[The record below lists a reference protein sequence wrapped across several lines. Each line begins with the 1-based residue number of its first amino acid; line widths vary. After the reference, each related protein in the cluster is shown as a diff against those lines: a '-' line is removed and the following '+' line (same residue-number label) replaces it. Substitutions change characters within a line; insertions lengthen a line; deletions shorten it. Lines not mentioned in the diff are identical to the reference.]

1 VENGQFVGEIMQ
13 NSKSARALRA
23 RFMGSVA
30 FVATIACGLTGPA
43 LATVT
48 PETVTPA
55 SVVDTNNT
63 APYWVGVAI
72 RSEAGN
78 SGGTCTGLLINPRT
92 VIFAAHCVDG
102 FDPDAYDTPTTPGNR
117 AQVGYTTDPTFGRTN
132 LREFLF
138 GLDFVVPAGDARTI
152 TASSVNVWYDPRS
165 RFGSAWDPANGT
177 FLPADV
183 AIAAFGTPNELLG
196 RDAAAGVA
204 LLFSQVTGTVPVTIG
219 GYGQSGNGFT
229 GARTSSTVEESFFR
243 RLAQN
248 TMSFLGDERTIDL
261 GVYGAA
267 TAEILSPAALRY
279 QDLYWADFDDPLR
292 ATRPFFAGPGTLANS
307 TLDFDVFPG
316 NAVTGEAITAAG
328 DSGSPLVTTAF
339 GRAASL
345 GVLSQGSRFFHDSI
359 GNTDDNFVRTPAFS
373 NYGTTAGYNPLF
385 LFWDQIVVNNPYKY
399 VTTAAG
405 DGEWTDATR
414 WTQELDPL
422 YMILSGG
429 VMVNG
434 LPTTPALGSSDGATN
449 VGTITPNPVPPATC
463 AFTATCIPGAG
474 SGDPADVMAPL
485 RSDVIMPGEMSL
497 EGEVALADPVIVDE
511 VVIPG
516 TPTSEAQV
524 TAPWSSG
531 TLIPV
536 NSGALTGPGS
546 TNFVPQNTNGT
557 AGIQNSANFFEVN
570 LRAAGTTFLTGTT
583 VEIDRLSI
591 RGASSG
597 LNIRA
602 GATLN
607 TTISSFVDAGTL
619 TVNGAFN
626 PRALSIFGGRVHG
639 TGNISTLAG
648 ITNAGGTVAPGNS
661 IGTLTFTGNYVQ
673 GAGGLLEIELTNGAS
688 DVLAVTGNA
697 TLGGTVSFMPF
708 GPSPLEGQSYIFL
721 TTGGTITGQFG
732 IVRDLLPGALFPVVT
747 YSSNFAR
754 VTLRSLCTEATGPI
768 QDPACDAISDP
779 SVQADPD
786 MQAAIAG
793 LQALAVVQPDL
804 LGQALEALNPTRA
817 HAQAM
822 VGLSSGDLLRNQFGR
837 RTHDLMGET
846 LDDSDVAQADMARAQ
861 LASLTPSAEMLASA
875 AAAALDEAGGASAPS
890 NVDLANGYAMF
901 FAADVALTDTDQP
914 ADLGVDEA
922 DVAALT
928 AGLDH
933 HDGSGF
939 TLGAALSYL
948 QANVSQEYGLGG
960 RTSSDGVALSG
971 YGTWQRDLLYADAF
985 VSGAWHSFE
994 TKRTL
999 LVAPFTTATA
1009 TGETDA
1015 SQTQAGLTLGYGLN
1029 KNAGTSFGVVGGLY
1043 YLSMDIDGY
1052 TETGAGALSAVL
1064 PSRTIDSFKTQLG
1077 GEVAFRLDAEN
1088 DALVPIVR
1096 LVWNHEFEDGALV
1109 TSAGF
1114 AGAPATTFTTPGPDL
1129 GSDWAT
1135 LGVGLSG
1142 RVSDSTS
1149 FYFRYQH
1156 DIGRDGQQNQEVSAA
1171 ARMSF

>member
-1 VENGQFVGEIMQ
+1 
-13 NSKSARALRA
+13 
-23 RFMGSVA
+23 
-30 FVATIACGLTGPA
+30 

-48 PETVTPA
+48 PETVSPA
-55 SVVDTNNT
+55 SVVDTTNT
-63 APYWVGVAI
+63 APYWVGLAI
-72 RSEAGN
+72 RSETGD

-102 FDPDAYDTPTTPGNR
+102 FDPDAYDTPTSPGNR

-196 RDAAAGVA
+196 RDAAAGIA
-204 LLFSQVTGTVPVTIG
+204 LLFSQVTGTVPVQIG
-219 GYGQSGNGFT
+219 GYGQSGNGLT
-229 GARTSSTVEESFFR
+229 GARTSGTVEESFYR
-243 RLAQN
+243 RLARN
-248 TMSFLGDERTIDL
+248 TMSFLGDERTIDV
-261 GVYGAA
+261 GVYGAT

-279 QDLYWADFDDPLR
+279 QDLYWADFDDPSR
-292 ATRPFFAGPGTLANS
+292 ATRPFFAGPGTNPNS

-316 NAVTGEAITAAG
+316 AAVTGEAITAPG

-339 GRAASL
+339 GRAVSL

-359 GNTDDNFVRTPAFS
+359 GNLDDNFVRTPAFA
-373 NYGTTAGYNPLF
+373 NYGTTAGWNPLF

-399 VTTAAG
+399 VTTTAG
-405 DGEWTDATR
+405 DGEWTNAAR
-414 WTQELDPL
+414 WVQEIDPL

-429 VMVNG
+429 TLVNG

-449 VGTITPNPVPPATC
+449 VGTITANPVPPATC
-463 AFTATCIPGAG
+463 AFLGTCVPGTG
-474 SGDPADVMAPL
+474 TTDPEDVASPL
-485 RSDVIMPGEMSL
+485 RGDVVMPGEVTL
-497 EGEVALADPVIVDE
+497 EGEVALDTPIAVDE
-511 VVIPG
+511 VLIPG
-516 TPTSEAQV
+516 TAENQASGV

-531 TLIPV
+531 TLIGV

-557 AGIQNSANFFEVN
+557 AGVQNSANFFEVN

-583 VEIDRLSI
+583 VEIDRLNV
-591 RGASSG
+591 RGASSA

-607 TTISSFVDAGTL
+607 TTITSYVDAGTL

-626 PRALSIFGGRVHG
+626 PRGLSIFGGRVHG
-639 TGNISTLAG
+639 TGSISTLTG
-648 ITNAGGTVAPGNS
+648 VINAGGTVAPGNS
-661 IGTLTFTGNYVQ
+661 IGTLTFIGNFVQ
-673 GAGGLLEIELTNGAS
+673 GSGGLLEIELTNGSS

-708 GPSPLEGQSYIFL
+708 GPNPLEGQSYVFL
-721 TTGGTITGQFG
+721 TAGGTVTGQFG

-747 YSSNFAR
+747 YGSNFAR
-754 VTLRSLCTEATGPI
+754 VTIRTLCTEADGPI
-768 QDPACDAISDP
+768 QDPTCSAINDP
-779 SVQADPD
+779 SVQADAD

-793 LQALAVVQPDL
+793 FQALAVVQPDL
-804 LGQALEALNPTRA
+804 LGTALEALNPTRA
-817 HAQAM
+817 HAQAI
-822 VGLSSGDLLRNQFGR
+822 VGLSTGDLLRNQFGR
-837 RTHDLMGET
+837 RTHDLMGAT
-846 LDDSDVAQADMARAQ
+846 LGGSDVAQADMARSQ

-875 AAAALDEAGGASAPS
+875 AAAALDETATGGGPS

-914 ADLGVDEA
+914 ADLGTDEA

-933 HDGSGF
+933 YDGSGLS
-939 TLGAALSYL
+939 LGAALSYL
-948 QANVSQEYGLGG
+948 QSNVSQEYGLGG
-960 RTSSDGVALSG
+960 STSSDGVALSG
-971 YGTWQRDLLYADAF
+971 YGTWKRDLFYADAF
-985 VSGAWHSFE
+985 ISGAWHSFE

-999 LVAPFTTATA
+999 LVAPFTPATA

-1015 SQTQAGLTLGYGLN
+1015 SQTQAGITVGYGLN
-1029 KNAGTSFGVVGGLY
+1029 KNAGASFGAVGGLY

-1064 PSRTIDSFKTQLG
+1064 PSRTIDSLRTQLG
-1077 GEVAFRLDAEN
+1077 GEVAFRLDTED

-1114 AGAPATTFTTPGPDL
+1114 AGSPATTFTTPGPDL

-1142 RVSDSTS
+1142 RISDTTS

-1156 DIGRDGQQNQEVSAA
+1156 DIGRDGQENQEVSAA
-1171 ARMSF
+1171 ARMAF

>member
-1 VENGQFVGEIMQ
+1 MAKLVGEIMQ
-13 NSKSARALRA
+13 KSASARALRA
-23 RFMGSVA
+23 RFMSSVA
-30 FVATIACGLTGPA
+30 LTATIACGLAGPA
-43 LATVT
+43 AATVT

-55 SVVDTNNT
+55 SVVDTTNT

-72 RSEAGN
+72 RNEAGN

-92 VIFAAHCVDG
+92 VIFAAHCVDS
-102 FDPDAYDTPTTPGNR
+102 FNPDAYDTPTSPGNR

-165 RFGSAWDPANGT
+165 RFGSAADPLSGT
-177 FLPADV
+177 FLPADI
-183 AIAAFGTPNELLG
+183 AIAAFGTPNEILG
-196 RDAAAGVA
+196 RDASAGVA
-204 LLFSQVTGTVPVTIG
+204 LLFSQINGLVPVTIG
-219 GYGQSGNGFT
+219 GYGQSGNGLT
-229 GARTSSTVEESFFR
+229 GARTASTAEESFFR
-243 RLAQN
+243 RLARN
-248 TMSFLGDERTIDL
+248 TVGFLGDERTIDQA
-261 GVYGAA
+261 VYGA
-267 TAEILSPAALRY
+267 TIGEILSPAALRY

-292 ATRPFFAGPGTLANS
+292 ATRPFFAGPGTNANS

-316 NAVTGEAITAAG
+316 NAVAGEAITAAG

-339 GRAASL
+339 GRAVSL

-399 VTTAAG
+399 VTAAAG
-405 DGEWTDATR
+405 DGEWTNAAR

-422 YMILSGG
+422 YAILSGG
-429 VMVNG
+429 VLVNA
-434 LPTTPALGSSDGATN
+434 LPTTPALGSSDAATN
-449 VGTITPNPVPPATC
+449 VGTITANPVPPAAC
-463 AFTATCIPGAG
+463 AFTSTCIPGAG
-474 SGDPADVMAPL
+474 SGDPADVIAPL
-485 RSDVIMPGEMSL
+485 RDDVIMPGEMSL
-497 EGEVALADPVIVDE
+497 EGEIALADPIIVDE

-516 TPTSEAQV
+516 TPISEAQV

-531 TLIPV
+531 TLIAV

-583 VEIDRLSI
+583 VEIDRLNL

-607 TTISSFVDAGTL
+607 TTITSFVDAGIL

-626 PRALSIFGGRVHG
+626 PRGLSLFGGRVHG
-639 TGNISTLAG
+639 TGNISTVTG
-648 ITNAGGTVAPGNS
+648 VINAGATVAPGNS
-661 IGTLTFTGNYVQ
+661 IGTLTITGNFVQ

-688 DVLAVTGNA
+688 DLLSITGNA
-697 TLGGTVSFMPF
+697 SLAGTVAFMPF
-708 GPSPLEGQSYIFL
+708 GPSPLEGQSYVFL
-721 TTGGTITGQFG
+721 QTGGTVTGQFG

-747 YSSNFAR
+747 YGSNFAR
-754 VTLRSLCTEATGPI
+754 VTLRTLCTTATGPI
-768 QDPACDAISDP
+768 QDPTCDAISDP
-779 SVQADPD
+779 SVQADAD
-786 MQAAIAG
+786 MQSAIAG
-793 LQALAVVQPDL
+793 LQALAVVQPAL

-837 RTHDLMGET
+837 RTHDLAGGT
-846 LDDSDVAQADMARAQ
+846 LGGTDVAQADLAASQ
-861 LASLTPSAEMLASA
+861 LASLAPSAEMLASA
-875 AAAALDEAGGASAPS
+875 AAAALDDAGGAGGGGS
-890 NVDLANGYAMF
+890 NIDLPNGFAMF
-901 FAADVALTDTDQP
+901 FAADVALTDTDQ
-914 ADLGVDEA
+914 AAGLGVDEA

-933 HDGSGF
+933 RDGSGF
-939 TLGAALSYL
+939 TLGGALSYL
-948 QANVSQEYGLGG
+948 QSNVSQDYGLGG

-971 YGTWQRDLLYADAF
+971 YGTWRRDLFYADAF
-985 VSGAWHSFE
+985 VSAAWHSFE
-994 TKRTL
+994 TEREL
-999 LVAPFTTATA
+999 LVAPFTKATA
-1009 TGETDA
+1009 TGSTDA
-1015 SQTQAGLTLGYGLN
+1015 SQSQAGITVGYGLN
-1029 KNAGTSFGVVGGLY
+1029 KNAAASFGAVGGLY

-1064 PSRTIDSFKTQLG
+1064 PNRTIDSLKTQLG
-1077 GEVAFRLDAEN
+1077 GEVALRLDPEN
-1088 DALVPIVR
+1088 DSLVPIVR
-1096 LVWNHEFEDGALV
+1096 LVWNHEFEDDALV

-1114 AGAPATTFTTPGPDL
+1114 AGSPATTFTTPGPDL

-1156 DIGRDGQQNQEVSAA
+1156 DIGRDGQDNQEVSAA
-1171 ARMSF
+1171 ARVTF

>member
-1 VENGQFVGEIMQ
+1 MP
-13 NSKSARALRA
+13 KSEGARALRA
-23 RFMGSVA
+23 RFMGGVA
-30 FVATIACGLTGPA
+30 FVATIACGLSGPA

-48 PETVTPA
+48 PETVSPA
-55 SVVDTNNT
+55 AVVDTANT
-63 APYWVGVAI
+63 APYWVGLAI
-72 RSEAGN
+72 RSETGD
-78 SGGTCTGLLINPRT
+78 SGSTCTGLLINPRT
-92 VIFAAHCVDG
+92 VIFAAHCVDS
-102 FDPDAYDTPTTPGNR
+102 FDPDAYDTPTSPGNR

-204 LLFSQVTGTVPVTIG
+204 LLFSQVTGTVPVQIG

-229 GARTSSTVEESFFR
+229 GARTAATSEESFYR
-243 RLAQN
+243 RLARN
-248 TMSFLGDERTIDL
+248 TMSFLGDERTIDV

-279 QDLYWADFDDPLR
+279 QDLYWADFDDPSR
-292 ATRPFFAGPGTLANS
+292 ATRPFFAGPGTNPNS

-316 NAVTGEAITAAG
+316 AAVTGEAITAPG

-339 GRAASL
+339 GRSVSL

-359 GNTDDNFVRTPAFS
+359 GNTDDNFVRTPAFA
-373 NYGTTAGYNPLF
+373 NYGTTAGWNPLF

-405 DGEWTDATR
+405 DGEWTNAAR
-414 WTQELDPL
+414 WVQEIDPL

-429 VMVNG
+429 VLVNG
-434 LPTTPALGSSDGATN
+434 LPATPALGSSDGAAN
-449 VGTITPNPVPPATC
+449 VGTITANPVPPATC
-463 AFTATCIPGAG
+463 AFLGTCVPGAG
-474 SGDPADVMAPL
+474 TGDPADVSAPL
-485 RSDVIMPGEMSL
+485 RGDVVMPGEVTL
-497 EGEVALADPVIVDE
+497 EGEVALDTPITIDE
-511 VVIPG
+511 VLIPG
-516 TPTSEAQV
+516 TAENQASGV

-531 TLIPV
+531 TLIGV

-557 AGIQNSANFFEVN
+557 AGVQNSANFFEVN

-583 VEIDRLSI
+583 VEIDRLNL

-607 TTISSFVDAGTL
+607 TTITSYVDAGTL
-619 TVNGAFN
+619 TVNGNFN
-626 PRALSIFGGRVHG
+626 PRGLSLFGGRLHG
-639 TGNISTLAG
+639 TGTIST
-648 ITNAGGTVAPGNS
+648 ITGLINAGGTIAPGNS
-661 IGTLTFTGNYVQ
+661 IGTLTHVGNYVQ

-688 DVLAVTGNA
+688 DLFAITGNA
-697 TLGGTVSFMPF
+697 TLGGTVAFMPF
-708 GPSPLEGQSYIFL
+708 GPSPLEGQSYVFL

-747 YSSNFAR
+747 YGSNFAR
-754 VTLRSLCTEATGPI
+754 VTLRSLCTEADGPI
-768 QDPACDAISDP
+768 QDPACDAISHP
-779 SVQADPD
+779 IVQADAD

-804 LGQALEALNPTRA
+804 LDDALEALNPTRA

-822 VGLSSGDLLRNQFGR
+822 VGLSTGDLLRNQFGR
-837 RTHDLMGET
+837 RTHDLMGAT
-846 LDDSDVAQADMARAQ
+846 LGGSDVTQADMARAQ

-875 AAAALDEAGGASAPS
+875 AAAALDETTAPGAPS

-914 ADLGVDEA
+914 ADLGTDEA

-933 HDGSGF
+933 YDGSGLS
-939 TLGAALSYL
+939 LGAALSYL
-948 QANVSQEYGLGG
+948 QANVAQEYGLGG

-971 YGTWQRDLLYADAF
+971 YGTWRHDQLYADAF
-985 VSGAWHSFE
+985 ISGAWHSFE

-1015 SQTQAGLTLGYGLN
+1015 SQTQAGITLGYGLN
-1029 KNAGTSFGVVGGLY
+1029 KNAAASFGAVGGLY

-1052 TETGAGALSAVL
+1052 AETGAGALSAVL
-1064 PSRTIDSFKTQLG
+1064 PSRTIDSLRTQLG
-1077 GEVAFRLDAEN
+1077 GEVAFRLDPEN
-1088 DALVPIVR
+1088 DALVPILR

-1114 AGAPATTFTTPGPDL
+1114 AGSPATTFTTPGPDL

-1171 ARMSF
+1171 ARMAF